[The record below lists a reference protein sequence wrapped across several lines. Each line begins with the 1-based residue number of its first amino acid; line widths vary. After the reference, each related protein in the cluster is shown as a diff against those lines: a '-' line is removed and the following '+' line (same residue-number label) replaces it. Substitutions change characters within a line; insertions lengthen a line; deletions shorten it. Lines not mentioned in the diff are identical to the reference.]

1 MQGFWETATTRF
13 TLEEVDAAEA
23 VGGLLLLFVC
33 LSMYSALFDQH
44 SSTWVVQ
51 AQEMNRDVFGWQMS
65 PAQVQPGLCPLLGL
79 VIIRLLASLA
89 QCIFKQLCAQSLFC
103 FQQSRE
109 LQVPTAWSKPCCACR
124 CRH

>member
-1 MQGFWETATTRF
+1 MQGFWGTATTRF

-65 PAQVQPGLCPLLGL
+65 PAQVQPCLALCLD
-79 VIIRLLASLA
+79 S
-89 QCIFKQLCAQSLFC
+89 
-103 FQQSRE
+103 
-109 LQVPTAWSKPCCACR
+109 
-124 CRH
+124 